1 LFHSYRYTHTTK
13 ASTFFAHYLIL
24 QYPTITIPFT
34 TTMTY
39 KFAVLSAIALA
50 ATAIAASCGGGGSF
64 DTSNVQYVYEE
75 AISIE
80 ITNNIFDRADF
91 GDEQIPQH
99 RALIWIQG
107 TAQICI
113 VNRAP
118 STAVSLTGSEINDAI
133 DDVRDQCCG
142 SSSTCS
148 GGQQKIT
155 AESGNVIDMSVQAVG
170 QNCTP

>member
-1 LFHSYRYTHTTK
+1 
-13 ASTFFAHYLIL
+13 
-24 QYPTITIPFT
+24 
-34 TTMTY
+34 MTY
-39 KFAVLSAIALA
+39 KLTVLSAIALA

-64 DTSNVQYVYEE
+64 DTSDVQ
-75 AISIE
+75 
-80 ITNNIFDRADF
+80 ADF

-155 AESGNVIDMSVQAVG
+155 TESGNVIDMSVQAVG
-170 QNCTP
+170 QNCTS